1 LKDYR
6 APLQINLA
14 GFFFQLWNSFVEG
27 VSSIFSS
34 VSLFLGVL
42 FEFFVPMIFCL
53 ALLFWPFRLRL
64 APLPSGFCARSRCS
78 VNDFALV
85 TLAA

>member
-1 LKDYR
+1 LEDYR
-6 APLQINLA
+6 ASLQINLA

-42 FEFFVPMIFCL
+42 FEFSVPMIFWL
-53 ALLFWPFRLRL
+53 ALLFWPFRLAWRRFRRAS
-64 APLPSGFCARSRCS
+64 APVP
-78 VNDFALV
+78 
-85 TLAA
+85 AAP